1 MPADSE
7 ASAMM
12 NPAGLPGAGV
22 SAGTTARW
30 YTNPA
35 ILMPGGLLLVYV
47 LIYIL
52 PLGYRP
58 LVIPNEVRYAEI
70 PREMLAT
77 GDWVTPQLNGLR
89 YFEKPPLGYWLNALS
104 IAALGENDFAVRFP
118 SALAAGMTSLIVF
131 LFTLSVWKNR
141 RIALAAALVQ
151 LTFLETYV
159 VGTFSVLD
167 NFVTLFLTA
176 GIYTFYLA
184 ASTPQKTAASWRL
197 WALSGSAFG
206 LAFLVKGFLA
216 FAVPAIVLLPWMIWQ
231 GQWRMLLEKSW
242 LPILAAI
249 LVALPW
255 AIMIHLR
262 EGDFWH
268 YFFWIEHIQRFASED
283 AQHQAPAYY
292 FLMYLPLLAFPWI
305 CLLPATISGLREA
318 GRVGLEK
325 RGALRLLWLW
335 LLLPFLFFSVSNGKL
350 LTYILPCFPPFAVL
364 TAVGLA
370 AYLNSGRSK
379 LFNYGMLL
387 NALLL
392 VSLFA
397 VLLTS
402 QALDVGFRAYGED
415 EYGKLILATLAL
427 LLGASAAL
435 AAVLTKRIA
444 VKLASSLAAIMLL
457 LFVLSFVVPDE
468 TLWRKSPEL
477 PIMQFRDQINEN
489 TILISD
495 ASMVHALAWY
505 LKRDDIYMIRW
516 GELEY
521 GLGYPDARHRILNP
535 EQFMGVLGKYTPTH
549 SILVVCREKCP
560 ERFTTLLPPAFKN
573 TTWGSFTFWFAP
585 VTGAS
590 HPKTGAPS

>member
-1 MPADSE
+1 
-7 ASAMM
+7 MM

-22 SAGTTARW
+22 SAGTAVRW

-35 ILMPGGLLLVYV
+35 ILMPGGLLFVYV
-47 LIYIL
+47 ILYIL

-58 LVIPNEVRYAEI
+58 LVIPDEVRYAEI

-77 GDWVTPQLNGLR
+77 GDWVTPHLNGLR

-104 IAALGENDFAVRFP
+104 IAAFGENEFAVRFP

-159 VGTFSVLD
+159 VGTFSTLD

-184 ASTPQKTAASWRL
+184 ASTPQKTAACWRL
-197 WALSGSAFG
+197 LAMSGIAFG
-206 LAFLVKGFLA
+206 LAFLAKGFLA

-231 GQWRMLLEKSW
+231 WRMLLEKSW
-242 LPILAAI
+242 LPILTAI

-292 FLMYLPLLAFPWI
+292 FLMYLPVAAFPWL

-318 GRVGLEK
+318 GRGGLEK

-335 LLLPFLFFSVSNGKL
+335 LLLPFLFFSASSGKL
-350 LTYILPCFPPFAVL
+350 MTYILPCFPPFAVL

-370 AYLNSGRSK
+370 AYLNSRRSK

-387 NALLL
+387 NALIL

-444 VKLASSLAAIMLL
+444 VKLASSIAAIILL
-457 LFVLSFVVPDE
+457 LFVMSFVVPDE
-468 TLWRKSPEL
+468 TLRRKSPEL
-477 PIMQFRDQINEN
+477 PIMQFRDHINEN

-505 LKRDDIYMIRW
+505 LKRDDIYMIRM

-521 GLGYPDARHRILNP
+521 GLGYPDARHRKLNT
-535 EQFMGVLGKYTPTH
+535 EQFRDLLEKYTPTH
-549 SILVVCREKCP
+549 SILMVCREKCP
-560 ERFTTLLPPAFKN
+560 ERFTTLLPPVFKN

-585 VTGAS
+585 GTGTS
-590 HPKTGAPS
+590 DPNPGAPS